1 MSTLLKLFCKTE
13 TAGTLPNSVY
23 EATVTIIA
31 KTLQRPKPKG
41 KRKKEKV
48 YNIPYELVN
57 TCKLYSRAHQEITHQ
72 DKVAFVPG
80 MQDWFIISTS
90 AKSCSTQIDSRINST

>member
-31 KTLQRPKPKG
+31 KTLQRPKPK
-41 KRKKEKV
+41 RKKKKER
-48 YNIPYELVN
+48 YIGRYPL
-57 TCKLYSRAHQEITHQ
+57 
-72 DKVAFVPG
+72 
-80 MQDWFIISTS
+80 
-90 AKSCSTQIDSRINST
+90 